1 MQSFRIWLLIEF
13 FFQYLPVNNVQYLI
27 ILLLLACT
35 LSSLALAILSFL
47 ASDAKVCSV
56 LMFILIGFAN
66 GAITGGPGVNH
77 IDMSPRYAGII
88 IAITNTSSNIFA
100 IIGPLVVQ
108 IFVTD
113 EVSRDKII
121 KFKRNF
127 RFCTSKVNNC
137 GHRPRI
143 W

>member
-1 MQSFRIWLLIEF
+1 
-13 FFQYLPVNNVQYLI
+13 
-27 ILLLLACT
+27 
-35 LSSLALAILSFL
+35 
-47 ASDAKVCSV
+47 
-56 LMFILIGFAN
+56 MFILIGFAT
-66 GAITGGPGVNH
+66 GAVTGGPGVNH

-121 KFKRNF
+121 IHKGNF
-127 RFCTSKVNNC
+127 RF
-137 GHRPRI
+137 
-143 W
+143 